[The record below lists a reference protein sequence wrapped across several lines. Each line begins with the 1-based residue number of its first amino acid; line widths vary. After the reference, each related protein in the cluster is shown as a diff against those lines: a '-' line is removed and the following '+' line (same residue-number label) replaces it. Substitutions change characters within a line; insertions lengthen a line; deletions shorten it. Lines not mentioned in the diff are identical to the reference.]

1 MPSPSQAPSQVA
13 PRASL
18 TARADSRDQAV
29 QAARACFARYG
40 VRRTTMEQ
48 VAEEAGTTR
57 AAMYRLFLG
66 RRELVE
72 ASAARR
78 IAEIADD
85 ITARVEVGE
94 FSADGFLELFTQVS
108 IEVIENIRHDGELN
122 LLLGDGSPVTL
133 PELVW
138 LPDVVE
144 RGLNFWRPWLDR
156 AKALGAIRADL
167 SVEELSEWLQTVYPA
182 IILRRIPVTEE
193 RALIERFVLASV
205 ALVRAPAG

>member
-1 MPSPSQAPSQVA
+1 
-13 PRASL
+13 
-18 TARADSRDQAV
+18 V
-29 QAARACFARYG
+29 QAARTCFGRYG

-48 VAEEAGTTR
+48 VAEVAGTTR

-85 ITARVEVGE
+85 ITARVAIGE
-94 FSADGFLELFTQVS
+94 FDADGFLELFTQVS
-108 IEVIENIRHDGELN
+108 IEVIENIRHDDELN
-122 LLLGDGSPVTL
+122 LLLGEGSPVTL

-144 RGLNFWRPWLDR
+144 RGLNFWRPWLER
-156 AKALGAIRADL
+156 ARAMGAIRADL

-182 IILRRIPVTEE
+182 IILRSIPVTEE

-205 ALVRAPAG
+205 ALVRAPATDS